1 MPHWID
7 QGLDLNDAVAAGSVA
22 GSAGI
27 PAGCEGGLLCCAVCL
42 GLIARFGL
50 GRDSGETLPC
60 IFLQHGLLECV
71 TLSVSPTRRDPC
83 PVTLVMEFAGLPVQF
98 VKA

>member
-1 MPHWID
+1 MD
-7 QGLDLNDAVAAGSVA
+7 QGLDLDHAVAAGSVA
-22 GSAGI
+22 VSAGV
-27 PAGCEGGLLCCAVCL
+27 PAGCDGGLFCCAVCL

-50 GRDSGETLPC
+50 RRFSGETLLC
-60 IFLQHGLLECV
+60 ILLRHGLLECV
-71 TLSVSPTRRDPC
+71 TLSVSPTRRDPS